1 MEKFL
6 ARENISAFYVLGGKA
21 YFRLIKSRIYPRSKF
36 RPEIVIFHEPG
47 EFTRGLFAVRIADGS
62 ANRKVVV
69 ERNAPQLP
77 H

>member
-21 YFRLIKSRIYPRSKF
+21 YFRLMKSRVHSRNTIFLPDHIIF
-36 RPEIVIFHEPG
+36 PELS
-47 EFTRGLFAVRIADGS
+47 EFTRGFFAVRIADGS

-69 ERNAPQLP
+69 RR
-77 H
+77 